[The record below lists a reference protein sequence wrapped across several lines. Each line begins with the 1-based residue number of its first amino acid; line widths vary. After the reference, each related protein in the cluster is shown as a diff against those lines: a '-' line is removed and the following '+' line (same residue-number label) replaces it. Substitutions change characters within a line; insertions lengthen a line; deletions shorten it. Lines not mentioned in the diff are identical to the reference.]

1 MCHGWL
7 QWILEMLGIPKQT
20 KIHEHQRAGF
30 VLLRRKF
37 CASVTPTKRTAKF
50 CDAKTI
56 SCFSF
61 LSFSSFIFYQQREGK
76 KVFVMDSSK
85 PSLSYILSTN
95 MQTSSGFFHNYNK
108 ASVTLVLLLLP
119 PLELAC

>member
-1 MCHGWL
+1 MSRSHL
-7 QWILEMLGIPKQT
+7 QRGL
-20 KIHEHQRAGF
+20 
-30 VLLRRKF
+30 
-37 CASVTPTKRTAKF
+37 
-50 CDAKTI
+50 
-56 SCFSF
+56 
-61 LSFSSFIFYQQREGK
+61 LSFMMQKPYHVFLFFRFLLSYFNQQHEGK

-108 ASVTLVLLLLP
+108 ASMTLFLLLLP